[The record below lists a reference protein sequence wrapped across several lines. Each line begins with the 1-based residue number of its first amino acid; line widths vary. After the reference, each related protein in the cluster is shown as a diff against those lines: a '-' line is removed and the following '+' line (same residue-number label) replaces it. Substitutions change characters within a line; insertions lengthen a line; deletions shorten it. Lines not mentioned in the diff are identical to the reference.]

1 MKQWKPA
8 ALAAI
13 MCLCLCACGKTAQPE
28 IADDADLQTMAPVI
42 DENAASESDAQALF
56 REAPASDS
64 DTAPPEEAASPA
76 DSEASADERFELAQ
90 SYIGRSAEELIAALG
105 EPEDAQ
111 YASSCEAENA
121 EDGMLFYDG
130 FYIWTL
136 KTDESELVRDVYPDE

>member
-1 MKQWKPA
+1 MKKRIITF
-8 ALAAI
+8 LAAA
-13 MCLCLCACGKTAQPE
+13 MCLCLCACGEAAEPE
-28 IADDADLQTMAPVI
+28 PADDVDLQTMEPVI

-64 DTAPPEEAASPA
+64 DTVPPEEEATPS
-76 DSEASADERFELAQ
+76 DMEASVDERLELAK
-90 SYIGRSAEELIAALG
+90 SYIGLSAEELIAALG